1 MADTVSMSAHE
12 SLEIVSSTPERLEV
26 VATYLPHGTPPP
38 RHRHPAQTESFD
50 VTAGTLQVE
59 LDGAARTVAT
69 GESFEVPAGTLH
81 RMWNGGDVP
90 TTARWV
96 TEPRLQTEEWF
107 RGLDTLNKRS
117 AARGMDGP
125 DVLGFAAHAA
135 GHRDVF
141 RPVLVAGSAGLTQ
154 VLIAVLG
161 GIGRLLGR
169 QPGA

>member
-1 MADTVSMSAHE
+1 MADTVSISAHE
-12 SLEIVSSTPERLEV
+12 SLEIVSSTPERLDV

-38 RHRHPAQTESFD
+38 RHRHPMQTESFE

-59 LDGAARTVAT
+59 LGGVSRTVAA

-81 RMWNGGDVP
+81 RMWNGGDEP

-96 TEPRLQTEEWF
+96 TEPRLRTEEWF
-107 RGLDTLNKRS
+107 GGLHALNERS
-117 AARGMDGP
+117 AVHGKDGP

-141 RPVLVAGSAGLTQ
+141 RPVLVAGSAGVTR